1 MKTSKIAIGSWAFS
15 FGPYEKNPWT
25 FEQVCKYAGEHGY
38 DGIEINGFRPH
49 PHPDDYAT
57 DEKCAQLKAMI
68 ESYGLGIS
76 GFAADF
82 RDVPPALVSEA
93 EFLSEVKKCL
103 EFCRRMGIDVLRVD
117 TITAP
122 DAVAPELY
130 HQHFKNLTDNW
141 RAAAE
146 LCKAYDVLMVW
157 EFEPG
162 FWLNKP
168 SEVKLAVDTVNHPN
182 FKLLFDSSHAYMCAV
197 VGARHNGEK
206 EILKGGVNEFAA
218 MVKDQIGHWHL
229 IDCDGTL
236 HNDETSTHSPFGTG
250 QVDFKSFMQEFK
262 DDLEQA
268 NWWTFDFCFCPT
280 TEIDAKDAIP
290 YIKRLA
296 DQIT

>member
-25 FEQVCKYAGEHGY
+25 FEQVCQYAGEHGY

-49 PHPDDYAT
+49 PHPEDYDT
-57 DEKCAQLKAMI
+57 DEKCGQLKAMI

-93 EFLSEVKKCL
+93 EFLKEVKKCL
-103 EFCRRMGIDVLRVD
+103 EFCRRMGIDILRVD

-130 HQHFKNLTDNW
+130 DQHFKNLTDNW

-146 LCKAYDVLMVW
+146 LCRAYDVLMVW

-182 FKLLFDSSHAYMCAV
+182 FKLLFDSSHAYMCSV

-206 EILKGGVNEFAA
+206 EILKGYKWCNAILIGPGISVHTETRNVTKSILTKIEEGKPLVLDDDALNIIYETIDLIKGVKARGVRLSPKEF
-218 MVKDQIGHWHL
+218 
-229 IDCDGTL
+229 
-236 HNDETSTHSPFGTG
+236 TSAKFI
-250 QVDFKSFMQEFK
+250 KS
-262 DDLEQA
+262 
-268 NWWTFDFCFCPT
+268 
-280 TEIDAKDAIP
+280 
-290 YIKRLA
+290 KRS
-296 DQIT
+296 